1 MKKFMVL
8 YTAEQPAEEQMASN
22 TPEQADDGT
31 QAWMDWGAKTGDAL
45 VDFGTPLGVGKEL
58 SPSTVSTTST
68 NVVGYSVVQAESLD
82 AAVEVLKDHPHLMNP
97 GSPTIQVYEALDLP
111 GA

>member
-1 MKKFMVL
+1 
-8 YTAEQPAEEQMASN
+8 MASN
-22 TPEQADDGT
+22 TPEEADAGM

-45 VDFGTPLGVGKEL
+45 VDFGTPLGVGKEV
-58 SPSTVSTTST
+58 SPSTVSNTTT
-68 NVVGYSVVQAESLD
+68 NVVGYSVVQAESLN
-82 AAVEVLKDHPHLMNP
+82 AAVEAVKDHPHLMNP